1 MRERLRK
8 ACRWPLAALL
18 LAALVLT
25 MLAYQFDTAHTVDV
39 GDYYDRVYVS
49 GFHDREPAP
58 DGESFRWSTA
68 GATVTFPG
76 VGVGGRRLSIR
87 MHGWRPEGWAA
98 PEVRVSVNDHYLG
111 SAAAGN
117 TWQEYLFWVPPQAAD
132 GGTLRVTLQTD
143 PFSPAESGLG
153 SDPRMLGV
161 AVTRVRLLPPGGGG
175 IAPAWPAW
183 GQVGLA
189 LLFVALLYLGLAA
202 VGLAPRWAA
211 LVGGAAAALLA
222 FALAW
227 HRLWTTIY
235 TPRLAL
241 VAGLGLLL
249 VLLSD
254 RLLRR
259 FLAWGRIEAAE
270 REVRLLLAILLVGF
284 LLKAGGLLYPYSI
297 AWDLKLQLQWS
308 SWIWDGRL
316 AELYGTRSP
325 LQERTMPPEWQ
336 KRPLIPY
343 SPYYHITAAS
353 FFLLPWRPYDTANV
367 LNVLLD
373 VTKPL
378 MLYFIARRLGLGR
391 RAGMGAAL
399 LCALF
404 PATFLLLA
412 WGNAPTMA
420 GLWWTFAAITYFVGA
435 WDRLRRPRAW
445 IGLVFFLL
453 GALLFYTVFAV
464 FTAIFFGILLV
475 GLARQRLVG
484 RPAGPT
490 ALALAAAIALS
501 LLLYYGQFIG
511 PLLTQTLPTLLEAAR
526 QGGTGLGT
534 APVSWSEYLQSNLER
549 FSGLNYGLLL
559 PILLALGSLLTGW
572 RHAASPAAPSP
583 LRRWLLGAWFGTAL
597 LFFLV
602 GFRVDMVDKE
612 VWFAMPAVALGAA
625 VTLDWFWKRWRTGRA
640 LALLVYL
647 FLAAAALLSWIGRLA
662 TIRQDWIAADAKVV
676 GEVIGPLLATAWR
689 IISRA

>member
-1 MRERLRK
+1 MLERLRQ
-8 ACRWPLAALL
+8 ALRSRMFAVLL
-18 LAALVLT
+18 LVALGLVA
-25 MLAYQFDTAHTVDV
+25 LAYQFDTAHTVDV

-68 GATVTFPG
+68 GATVSFPD
-76 VGVGGRRLSIR
+76 VGARGRWLSIR
-87 MHGWRPEGWAA
+87 MHGWRPAGRPAA
-98 PEVRVSVNDHYLG
+98 EVRVSVNDHYLG
-111 SAAAGN
+111 SVAAGN
-117 TWQEYLFWVPPQAAD
+117 AWQEYLFWVPPQAGD

-161 AVTRVRLLPPGGGG
+161 AVTQVRLLPPGGDG
-175 IAPAWPAW
+175 IAPGWPAW
-183 GQVGLA
+183 GQLGLV
-189 LLFVALLYLGLAA
+189 LLSAALLYLGLAA

-211 LVGGAAAALLA
+211 LAGGVAAALLA
-222 FALAW
+222 WALAW

-235 TPRLAL
+235 TPRLAI

-249 VLLSD
+249 TLLAD

-259 FLAWGRIEAAE
+259 LLAWGRIAATE

-284 LLKAGGLLYPYSI
+284 ILKAGGLLYPYSI

-373 VTKPL
+373 GTKPL

-391 RAGMGAAL
+391 RVGLGAAL
-399 LCALF
+399 LYALF

-420 GLWWTFAAITYFVGA
+420 GLWWIMAATTYFVGT
-435 WDRLRRPRAW
+435 WDRLRRPRTW
-445 IGLVFFLL
+445 LGLVFFIL

-475 GLARQRLVG
+475 GLARQRRRLPG
-484 RPAGPT
+484 RPAGPA
-490 ALALAAAIALS
+490 ALALATAIALA
-501 LLLYYGQFIG
+501 LLIYYGQFVG
-511 PLLTQTLPTLLEAAR
+511 PLLTQTIPTLLEAAR
-526 QGGTGLGT
+526 QGGAGLGT
-534 APVSWSEYLQSNLER
+534 TPVSWPEYLRANLER
-549 FSGLNYGLLL
+549 LGGLNYGLLL
-559 PILLALGSLLTGW
+559 PILLALGSLATGW
-572 RHAASPAAPSP
+572 RHAESPSAPRS
-583 LRRWLLGAWFGTAL
+583 LRRWLLGAWFGTTL
-597 LFFLV
+597 LFFIV

-612 VWFAMPAVALGAA
+612 IWFAMPAIALCGA
-625 VTLDWFWKRWRTGRA
+625 VTLEWFRRRGRTGRA
-640 LALLVYL
+640 FALLIYL

-662 TIRQDWIAADAKVV
+662 TIRQDWVAADARVV
-676 GEVIGPLLATAWR
+676 GEFLRSLLVLV
-689 IISRA
+689 S

>member
-1 MRERLRK
+1 MLERLRQ
-8 ACRWPLAALL
+8 ALRSRMFAVLL
-18 LAALVLT
+18 LVALGLVA
-25 MLAYQFDTAHTVDV
+25 LAYQFDTAHTVDV

-68 GATVTFPG
+68 GATVSFPD
-76 VGVGGRRLSIR
+76 VGARGRWLSIR
-87 MHGWRPEGWAA
+87 MHGWRPAGRPAA
-98 PEVRVSVNDHYLG
+98 EVRVSVNDHYLG
-111 SAAAGN
+111 SVAAGN
-117 TWQEYLFWVPPQAAD
+117 AWQEYLFWVPPQAGD

-161 AVTRVRLLPPGGGG
+161 AVTQVRLLPPGGDG
-175 IAPAWPAW
+175 IAPGWPAW
-183 GQVGLA
+183 GQLGLV
-189 LLFVALLYLGLAA
+189 LLSAALLYLGLAA

-211 LVGGAAAALLA
+211 LAGGVAAALLA
-222 FALAW
+222 WALAW

-235 TPRLAL
+235 TPRLAI

-249 VLLSD
+249 TLLAD

-259 FLAWGRIEAAE
+259 LLAWGRIAATE

-284 LLKAGGLLYPYSI
+284 ILKAGGLLYPYSI

-373 VTKPL
+373 GTKPL

-391 RAGMGAAL
+391 RVGLGAAL
-399 LCALF
+399 LYALF

-420 GLWWTFAAITYFVGA
+420 GLWWIMAATTYFVGT
-435 WDRLRRPRAW
+435 WDRLRRPRTW
-445 IGLVFFLL
+445 LGLVFFIL

-475 GLARQRLVG
+475 GLARQRRRLPG
-484 RPAGPT
+484 RPAGPA
-490 ALALAAAIALS
+490 ALALATAIALA
-501 LLLYYGQFIG
+501 LLIYYGQFVG
-511 PLLTQTLPTLLEAAR
+511 PLLTQTIPTLLEAAR
-526 QGGTGLGT
+526 QGGAGLGT
-534 APVSWSEYLQSNLER
+534 TPVSWPEYLRANLER
-549 FSGLNYGLLL
+549 LGGLNYGLLL
-559 PILLALGSLLTGW
+559 PILLALGSLATGW
-572 RHAASPAAPSP
+572 RHAESPSAPRS
-583 LRRWLLGAWFGTAL
+583 LRRWLLGAWFGTTL
-597 LFFLV
+597 LFFIV

-612 VWFAMPAVALGAA
+612 IWFAMPAIALCGA
-625 VTLDWFWKRWRTGRA
+625 VTLEWFRRRGRTGRA
-640 LALLVYL
+640 FALLIYL

-662 TIRQDWIAADAKVV
+662 TIRQDWVAADARVV
-676 GEVIGPLLATAWR
+676 GEFLRSLPVLV
-689 IISRA
+689 S